1 MRNLLFL
8 PLMLLAFAL
17 AGCGPTVLTT
27 PVNQTQAYQIENAY
41 GVVQSAAVAYTA
53 LPRCK
58 APASATNICSDRAV
72 IRQLAKADS
81 QARLA
86 LNALEAFTRNPAN
99 YPGLTYTGLIAAAQ
113 QAITVLREIETAN
126 GVK

>member
-1 MRNLLFL
+1 MRSLFFL
-8 PLMLLAFAL
+8 PLMLMAFVLSA
-17 AGCGPTVLTT
+17 CGPTVLTT
-27 PVNQTQAYQIENAY
+27 PINQTQAYQLENAY

-58 APASATNICSDRAV
+58 VPASATNICSEKSV
-72 IRQLAKADS
+72 IRQLAKADGNV
-81 QARLA
+81 RLA

-99 YPGLTYTGLIAAAQ
+99 YPGLSYTGLVAAAQ
-113 QAITVLREIETAN
+113 QAIDVFRQIETTN